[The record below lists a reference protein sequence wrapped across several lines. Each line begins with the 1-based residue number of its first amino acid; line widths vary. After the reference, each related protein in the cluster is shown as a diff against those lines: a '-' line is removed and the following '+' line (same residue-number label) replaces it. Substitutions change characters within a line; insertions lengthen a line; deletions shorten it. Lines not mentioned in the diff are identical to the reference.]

1 MTANFSVSTAPSED
15 HATSKSTSR
24 ATSEAS
30 ADVSP
35 KAARIALPAD
45 LENGPMPS
53 HVAVIMD
60 GNGRWAKQRGLP
72 RIMGHRKG
80 VDTLKRLLR
89 CSRDWGISALTA
101 YAFSTENWGRPTRE
115 VDFLMTLFERV
126 LRKELKE
133 MMEED
138 VRIQFVGNLAAL
150 PETLQR
156 EIDKAVTQTQHNTG
170 IRFSVATNY
179 GGRQE
184 ILQAC
189 RAIATQVKDGHLQ
202 PEDIDES
209 LFSRHLYTSDVSD
222 PDLLIRTSG
231 EMRISNFLLWQLAYS
246 EFYITET
253 LWPDFDTQ
261 EFHQAMKAFQQ
272 RDRRYG
278 KVTGGDASSPSS

>member
-1 MTANFSVSTAPSED
+1 MTANFVSSLPN
-15 HATSKSTSR
+15 
-24 ATSEAS
+24 
-30 ADVSP
+30 
-35 KAARIALPAD
+35 ALPPD
-45 LENGPMPS
+45 LHQGRMPA

-80 VDTLKRLLR
+80 VDTLKKLLR
-89 CSRDWGISALTA
+89 CCRDWGVEALTA

-126 LRKELKE
+126 LRKELRE
-133 MMEED
+133 MMAED
-138 VRIQFVGNLAAL
+138 VRIQFVGDLTAL
-150 PETLQR
+150 PETLQQ
-156 EIDKAVTQTQHNTG
+156 EIDRAVQETQNNQG

-189 RAIATQVKDGHLQ
+189 RAIAQQVKAGQLQ
-202 PEDIDES
+202 LEDINEE
-209 LFSRHLYTSDVSD
+209 LFSRHLYTANISD

-246 EFYITET
+246 EFYITDT
-253 LWPDFDTQ
+253 LWPDFDTD
-261 EFHQAMKAFQQ
+261 EFHQAMQAFQA
-272 RDRRYG
+272 RDRRFG
-278 KVTGGDASSPSS
+278 KVDEAEGE